1 MARLEIHQRKSSIGE
16 KADAKRTLVALGLRR
31 TGATVAQEDSPVLRG
46 MLRRVAHLVDVKPL
60 GGGGTKSER
69 ATALLGR
76 VSSGEAGE
84 PLGERGKK

>member
-46 MLRRVAHLVDVKPL
+46 MLRRVAHLVDVKAL
-60 GGGGTKSER
+60 GEQGTKSER
-69 ATALLGR
+69 APALPGR
-76 VSSGEAGE
+76 VSSGKAGE
-84 PLGERGKK
+84 PVGERGKR

>member
-46 MLRRVAHLVDVKPL
+46 MLRRVAHLVDVKPA
-60 GGGGTKSER
+60 GGTKSER
-69 ATALLGR
+69 ATALPGR